1 MRTKFY
7 TGLLFLFLM
16 GTQFT
21 SAQTWDLN
29 GNTTTGQHIGT
40 NNNQPFPIHAGG
52 FEWMRI
58 EPGGDIGIGMTNP
71 VFRVDVDNGDINVN
85 TAANGYRIDG
95 EYVIWHNADVSNIY
109 VGVGAGIVDG
119 GNNNTFV
126 GNDAGAANTT
136 GTDNTFVGRDAGTDN
151 NGDNNTFVGS
161 GAGAANTTGAANV
174 FIGTS
179 AAAIHET
186 GDQNVIIGAD
196 AAWNSDGDGNVIIGG
211 NGTGSGNVGGS
222 FNTFIGFTTLPGAA
236 NLTNA
241 SAIGA
246 NAQVDCDDCMVLGDD
261 VNVGIGT
268 TSPAFR
274 VDVDGGDINIVN
286 LADGYRIDGD
296 YVLTCGND
304 ASSIYV
310 GIEAGIA
317 ITTGAAN
324 AFVGHQAGG
333 ATTTGGANTFL
344 GNGAANLNETGSS
357 NVAVGTLANGS
368 GTTGDENVAVGVFA
382 GFSTNGGNGNVSVGT
397 SAGFDM
403 TTGEFNVSIGQN
415 AGDVN
420 ETGSNNVFIGHNA
433 RPSTNNFTNAGAIGA
448 NAFVGASNSIVIGS
462 INGQNGWIGASAK
475 VGIGTTTPS
484 ASLHIDGT
492 FRYRVNGANPTNGY
506 ILTTDGSG
514 NATWQA
520 PPSGGGNVSACGSG
534 NTTDMLTKW
543 NPASSNTICNS
554 IVYDNGQRVGIST
567 NSPIAKFHILN
578 TVTGIGTLSASSNS
592 SSIFNIGTLGTA
604 ENSAFANVGV
614 CGNAPSNNSFWGFP
628 PVLTTISPLAIPYRA
643 GVVGRAQSG
652 NFNFGGIFEAN
663 AYTGCSNYNI
673 GVYASAI
680 KTCSTPAIAGFF
692 RGEIYCSGQPNQ
704 ISDAQFKDS
713 ITSVTNALDIIED
726 IQVKSYKFKT
736 DSFPYMNFPDGR
748 KYGLLAQQIDTVV
761 PSVVSSMLI
770 PQVID
775 TAGNVIEDTIRT
787 KAVNYTGLIPLTIA
801 AIQEQQAQIE
811 GKVGTCSLA
820 GSTPPNY
827 LPKWDT
833 LNRVLCNSQVYDDGL
848 RVGIPTVLTGSYF
861 NVDNTTDTVA
871 ATFSSTNTYTSSVVS
886 ARFNTDSG
894 VSYTAAVRGYS
905 RYQNALGDNDGI
917 GGDFEGGLFGVKAVC
932 AGTGAEKIGITGE
945 AHGGSSM
952 NVGVVGVSED
962 STGAINAGT
971 MGYAQGSTDINAGV
985 AGLAE
990 LPSSTAL
997 NIGVVGV
1004 AIGSANENMAGNFI
1018 ADDTIGI
1025 NYAVHAKADGRGAP
1039 NSYAGYFDGD
1049 VHVTGS
1055 LTWTSDAALK
1065 NNIAPIP
1072 ADSALA
1078 LLSRLNPKTYEYDQ
1092 KSYPYMALPQGK
1104 QYGLVAQ
1111 EVEQVFPEL
1120 VTDIIHPEVK
1130 NMKGQQLSPRM
1141 TYKGVNYVGLIPVLI
1156 SSLKQQQEEI
1166 EQQKTQIDSLHNV
1179 ITDRLTAFEAR
1190 LNGCCGTGAAFKNEG
1205 EDEAAVNKIN
1215 VELTSM
1221 QVIVLEQNV
1230 PNPFAEQTSIS
1241 YYLPEDITGAQIV
1254 FTDILGNTIKTADV
1268 KSGYGVVTVF
1278 AANLSSGQYSYSL
1291 IVNGKVVETKR
1302 MVKQK

>member
-1 MRTKFY
+1 MKSYSKSIAASLLCCISLTAFSQWGFTGDAIGAGEFIGTTNAQPLELRTTAIAGNARPINFW
-7 TGLLFLFLM
+7 T
-16 GTQFT
+16 
-21 SAQTWDLN
+21 N
-29 GNTTTGQHIGT
+29 NTTFMTLQTDGNLNMVDPTTG
-40 NNNQPFPIHAGG
+40 F
-52 FEWMRI
+52 W
-58 EPGGDIGIGMTNP
+58 
-71 VFRVDVDNGDINVN
+71 
-85 TAANGYRIDG
+85 IDG
-95 EYVIWHNADVSNIY
+95 EPVLWHNADVSNIY
-109 VGVGAGIVDG
+109 VGVGAGVNDG
-119 GNNNTFV
+119 AINNTFV
-126 GNDAGAANTT
+126 GNDAGATNTT
-136 GTDNTFVGRDAGTDN
+136 GTDNTFVGRDAGIDN

-161 GAGAANTTGAANV
+161 GAGAANTAGAANV

-179 AAAIHET
+179 AAATHQN

-211 NGTGSGNVGGS
+211 NGAGSGNMAGS
-222 FNTFIGFTTLPGAA
+222 NNTFIGFSAVPGAA

-241 SAIGA
+241 AALGA
-246 NAQVDCDDCMVLGDD
+246 NAQVDCDDCMVLGDN
-261 VNVGIGT
+261 VFVGIGT
-268 TSPAFR
+268 TNPGFR
-274 VDVDGGDINIVN
+274 VDVDGGDINIIN
-286 LADGYRIDGD
+286 LADGYRIDGE
-296 YVLTCGND
+296 YVLTCNND

-310 GIEAGIA
+310 GINAGTA
-317 ITTGAAN
+317 ITAGAAN
-324 AFVGHQAGG
+324 AFVGFEAGG
-333 ATTTGGANTFL
+333 ATTSGGANTFI

-382 GFSTNGGNGNVSVGT
+382 GFSTDGGNGNVSVGT
-397 SAGFDM
+397 SAGFDI
-403 TTGEFNVSIGQN
+403 TTGEFNVSVGQN

-420 ETGSNNVFIGHNA
+420 ETGNNNVFIGHNA
-433 RPSTNNFTNAGAIGA
+433 RPSTNNFTNSGAIGA

-462 INGQNGWIGASAK
+462 INGQNGWIGASAQI
-475 VGIGTTTPS
+475 GIGTTIPS
-484 ASLHIDGT
+484 ASLHVDGT

-520 PPSGGGNVSACGSG
+520 PPSGGGNVSACGAP
-534 NTTDMLTKW
+534 TTDMLTKW

-554 IVYDNGQRVGIST
+554 IVYDNGTRVGIST
-567 NSPIAKFHILN
+567 NSPIAKFHVLN
-578 TVTGIGTLSASSNS
+578 TITGIGTLSASSNS
-592 SSIFNIGTLGTA
+592 STIFNIGTLGTA

-614 CGNAPSNNSFWGFP
+614 CGNAPSNNSFWGLP

-663 AYTGCSNYNI
+663 AFTGCSNYNI

-713 ITSVTNALDIIED
+713 ITSVTNALDIIGD

-775 TAGNVIEDTIRT
+775 TAGNVLEDTIRT

-801 AIQEQQAQIE
+801 AIQEQQTQIE

-833 LNRVLCNSQVYDDGL
+833 LNRVLCNSQVYDDGV
-848 RVGIPTVLTGSYF
+848 RVGIPTTHSSSYF
-861 NVDNTTDTVA
+861 NVVNTADTVA
-871 ATFSSTNTYTSSVVS
+871 ATFISHTTYATAVVS
-886 ARFNTDSG
+886 AVYSTDSG
-894 VSYTAAVRGYS
+894 ADYTAAVRGYS
-905 RYQNALGDNDGI
+905 SYQNTGGYSDGI
-917 GGDFEGGLFGVKAVC
+917 GGDFEGGLFGVSA
-932 AGTGAEKIGITGE
+932 IGRGNSDTEIGVSGE
-945 AHGGSSM
+945 AYGATDL
-952 NVGVVGVSED
+952 NAGVVGTSQD
-962 STGAINAGT
+962 STSAINAGT
-971 MGYAQGSTDINAGV
+971 VGYALNSTEINAGV
-985 AGLAE
+985 GGLSE
-990 LPSSTAL
+990 IYTSTAQ
-997 NIGVVGV
+997 NIGVVGL
-1004 AIGSANENMAGNFI
+1004 AIGSAYQNMGGNFI
-1018 ADDTIGI
+1018 ADDTLGV
-1025 NYAVHAKADGRGAP
+1025 NYALHAKTDGRGAP

-1049 VHVTGS
+1049 VHVTGN
-1055 LTWTSDAALK
+1055 LTWSSDGALK
-1065 NNIAPIP
+1065 QSVEPIP
-1072 ADSALA
+1072 SDSALA
-1078 LLSRLNPKTYEYDQ
+1078 LISRLNPKTYEYDQ
-1092 KSYPYMALPQGK
+1092 KSYPYMALPKGK

-1120 VTDIIHPEVK
+1120 VSDIIHPEVK
-1130 NMKGQQLSPRM
+1130 NLKGEQLSPRM
-1141 TYKGVNYVGLIPVLI
+1141 NYKGVNYVGLVPVLI
-1156 SSLKQQQEEI
+1156 SAVK
-1166 EQQKTQIDSLHNV
+1166 EQQNKIDSLTEV
-1179 ITDRLTAFEAR
+1179 ITDRLAALEAR
-1190 LNGCCGTGAAFKNEG
+1190 LNGCCGQGANFKTDEG
-1205 EDEAAVNKIN
+1205 ETGTNKIN
-1215 VELTSM
+1215 VELSSM

-1241 YYLPEDITGAQIV
+1241 YYLPESIEGAQIV

-1268 KSGYGVVTVF
+1268 RSGYGVVTVF

-1291 IVNGKVVETKR
+1291 VVDGKVVETKR